1 MKKFLENLVVFIR
14 IFVILAI
21 AATVVAIPAYF
32 LGAIDNPIV
41 FIISNALIFTI
52 ASELLAASAES
63 KRKQKNKGRMRDRDW

>member
-1 MKKFLENLVVFIR
+1 MKKFLENLSIFIHT
-14 IFVILAI
+14 FVLLAI
-21 AATVVAIPAYF
+21 VATIVAIPAYF

-63 KRKQKNKGRMRDRDW
+63 KRKQKNIVRMRDRDW